1 MQATVTVI
9 FVRSILF
16 FLILSLS
23 MRLMGKRQIGEI
35 ELTEFVTALML
46 SELAALPVTDTDI
59 PLTHGL
65 VAAAVLVSLEV
76 IVAFVCRK
84 SPRIRR
90 LLDGSPLVL
99 VAKGKVKEQSL
110 TAARISTDELFAAV
124 RGAGLRGME
133 EVSYVILEQ
142 TGTLSVIP
150 KSACAPL
157 AAETVGLK
165 PPEQGIC
172 HVLVV
177 DGVLQN
183 RALEDSG
190 RNKAWFSGE
199 LKRRGLKKKRLLYF
213 SVDDDGNV
221 SFEEKAR

>member
-1 MQATVTVI
+1 MTVI

-65 VAAAVLVSLEV
+65 TAAAVLVSMEV

-99 VAKGKVKEQSL
+99 VAKGKVREQNL
-110 TAARISTDELFAAV
+110 TAARISIDELFAAV
-124 RGAGLRGME
+124 RGAGFRGME

-142 TGTLSVIP
+142 TGALSVIA
-150 KSACAPL
+150 KSAYAPL
-157 AAETVGLK
+157 DAETVGLK
-165 PPEQGIC
+165 PPEQGVC

-190 RNKAWFSGE
+190 RNKAWLSGE
-199 LKRRGLKKKRLLYF
+199 LKRRGLKKKGLLYF
-213 SVDDDGNV
+213 SVDDYGNI
-221 SFEEKAR
+221 SFEERAK